1 MHNRQHWDIEI
12 TQPLSL
18 NEHFIHSKGD
28 KNKGNDRKMATTSP
42 LDHLRTRCLSAAE
55 GIYQECQTAL
65 STTTTAAAATG
76 LAGCEESLL
85 QLLQRQAGIISNL
98 FTDRM
103 DRPEDGE
110 GYERKLGLLLKRL
123 DDLASVA
130 YSRFYAYLFKDLPVC
145 WRQLYTDASILKFSV
160 VFLDWASTWT
170 WKEQT
175 RAPGNEIP
183 LDEMVRTLDLA
194 LILAGAAGEKR
205 GRRWIDEAF
214 GLLEEVWRH
223 SSSTSPLWRGEVAM
237 DLEAREGGD
246 HKVEARPAKKRRVS
260 LEDSHSKPPWRD
272 CPSFS
277 TSEPFTP
284 PIKHPIRRINAI
296 SMEEFQA
303 YLDKSSGRPDPMV
316 ISGLVDDRPARTSH
330 PWRKPAY
337 LLSRTFDGRRLVPV
351 EIGRSYVDE
360 GWSQKI
366 IPFGEFL
373 GDYIDSTVTANSA
386 AFPEDDEKE
395 GKQKEKKI
403 AYLAQHQLLTQL
415 PALRS
420 DVLIPD
426 LCYTAPP
433 PHPTDSSQDQGELEE
448 PQLNA
453 WFGPPGTITP
463 LHTDPYHNLLVQ
475 VVGRKYVRLYPPWET
490 HRMRKRG
497 KEGGVEMGNTSLVD
511 VGVVEGW
518 DGKSAGEGEIG
529 DDGLEEFRKVPYLE
543 CILEEGDTLYIPIG
557 WWHYVRGLSVSFSV
571 SFWWN

>member
-1 MHNRQHWDIEI
+1 
-12 TQPLSL
+12 
-18 NEHFIHSKGD
+18 
-28 KNKGNDRKMATTSP
+28 MATASP
-42 LDHLRTRCLSAAE
+42 RFQFRTHCLSAAE
-55 GIYQECQTAL
+55 GIYQDCQTSLSATT
-65 STTTTAAAATG
+65 STTTTTTPG
-76 LAGCEESLL
+76 CFTGCEEPLI

-98 FTDRM
+98 FSNELGTPRDK
-103 DRPEDGE
+103 EA
-110 GYERKLGLLLKRL
+110 YERNMGLVMTRL

-145 WRQLYTDASILKFSV
+145 WRQLYTDAAILKFA
-160 VFLDWASTWT
+160 LLYLAWDRDGKD
-170 WKEQT
+170 KE
-175 RAPGNEIP
+175 ELP

-194 LILAGAAGEKR
+194 LILAGGAGEKR
-205 GRRWIDEAF
+205 GRRWIDRAF
-214 GLLEEVWRH
+214 GLLEGVWRD
-223 SSSTSPLWRGEVAM
+223 SSPTSSVRRSDSEM
-237 DLEAREGGD
+237 DKAEETGGQIVD
-246 HKVEARPAKKRRVS
+246 RRPVKKRR
-260 LEDSHSKPPWRD
+260 LEGTDDHSKTGWKED
-272 CPSFS
+272 PSFS
-277 TSEPFTP
+277 TFEPFTP
-284 PIKHPIRRINAI
+284 PIKRPVRRTNAM

-303 YLDKSSGRPDPMV
+303 YLDRSSGRPDPMA
-316 ISGLVDDRPARTSH
+316 ISGLVDDWPARTNH
-330 PWRKPAY
+330 PWKKPAY

-373 GDYIDSTVTANSA
+373 AEYIDSSTAANSS
-386 AFPEDDEKE
+386 FQTGDE
-395 GKQKEKKI
+395 GKDKDKKKKNKV

-415 PALRS
+415 PLLRS

-433 PHPTDSSQDQGELEE
+433 SHPTESSEDQEELEQ

-497 KEGGVEMGNTSLVD
+497 REGGVEMGNTSLVD

-518 DGKSAGEGEIG
+518 DVPGPGGEKEEGNEEMG
-529 DDGLEEFRKVPYLE
+529 DDDRWEDFRKVPYLE